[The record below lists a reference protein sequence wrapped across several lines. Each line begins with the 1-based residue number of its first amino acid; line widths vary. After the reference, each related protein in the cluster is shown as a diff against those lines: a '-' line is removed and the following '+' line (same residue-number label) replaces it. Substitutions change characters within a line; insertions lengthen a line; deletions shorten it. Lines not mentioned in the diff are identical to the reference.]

1 MDSTPNYYL
10 PIVTTFRNGKI
21 LEYDNLYDIPFFT
34 SYFRE
39 EVVQKGKLTNTISE
53 SIEESELLWI
63 DITQPTDATIAA
75 LARKY
80 KFHDLTQEDCKIEDR
95 EKWAT
100 FQNYIF
106 VVVHEVNFKYG
117 AWDQTQHVCVKI
129 IILENVI
136 ITLHTKPIA
145 ALPSV
150 IYRVTERLKM
160 NPSSLPVDWI
170 LYVILDEINELFIP
184 EVARL
189 VVEVDTLD
197 DLVLLVG
204 EHEYSDLLRRLT
216 QARRRSALLRRNII
230 LKRDI
235 YVALTERNDTLS
247 RFISQQVC
255 IYLRDVYNDVI
266 DMLEKID
273 SSRDSLNSIHG
284 SYLSQQQMHLAISNF
299 QITGLMK
306 RMSVIGTV
314 LLPLSV
320 FTGMMGMN
328 VAVPGRDL
336 DTLTWFE
343 SITAGFVIYAISC
356 MIFFKQRGYW

>member
-1 MDSTPNYYL
+1 
-10 PIVTTFRNGKI
+10 
-21 LEYDNLYDIPFFT
+21 
-34 SYFRE
+34 
-39 EVVQKGKLTNTISE
+39 
-53 SIEESELLWI
+53 
-63 DITQPTDATIAA
+63 
-75 LARKY
+75 
-80 KFHDLTQEDCKIEDR
+80 
-95 EKWAT
+95 
-100 FQNYIF
+100 
-106 VVVHEVNFKYG
+106 
-117 AWDQTQHVCVKI
+117 
-129 IILENVI
+129 
-136 ITLHTKPIA
+136 
-145 ALPSV
+145 
-150 IYRVTERLKM
+150 M

-235 YVALTERNDTLS
+235 YVALTERSDTLS